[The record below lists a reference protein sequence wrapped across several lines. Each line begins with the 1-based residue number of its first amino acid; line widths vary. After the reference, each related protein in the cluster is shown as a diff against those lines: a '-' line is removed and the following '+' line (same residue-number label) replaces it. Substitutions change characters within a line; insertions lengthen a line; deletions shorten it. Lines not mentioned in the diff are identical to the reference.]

1 MQGRSLRDSCAS
13 NTARSVPSRLG
24 APPGP
29 VSKVCP
35 KHVPALA
42 IMQITPKHL
51 RSRRRP
57 TNFATT
63 LPSSMPVPTLGT
75 ACFVDFSDTRF
86 MHLSDSRNGAVPT
99 IKSMMLRKV
108 LRFKSLT
115 VHSKIVPHFVLRF
128 RDMAGRSVNKVI
140 LVGHLGK
147 DAETRY
153 TPAGIAVSQFT
164 LATNRRSKDSQ
175 TGEWKDET
183 DWHRIVLWRNDNLV
197 QYLTKG
203 KQVYLEGSLRTRSWG
218 RQGWPETLRHGSGC
232 RRHHPLERSRWR
244 STQRRRVSGRVPGEP
259 SARPRFCS
267 SPTGSASSRGPRPV
281 GQRSRRRRLR
291 SRDHGRRRTVL
302 KKRLWAAPAS

>member
-1 MQGRSLRDSCAS
+1 
-13 NTARSVPSRLG
+13 
-24 APPGP
+24 
-29 VSKVCP
+29 
-35 KHVPALA
+35 
-42 IMQITPKHL
+42 
-51 RSRRRP
+51 
-57 TNFATT
+57 
-63 LPSSMPVPTLGT
+63 
-75 ACFVDFSDTRF
+75 
-86 MHLSDSRNGAVPT
+86 
-99 IKSMMLRKV
+99 MMLRKV

-203 KQVYLEGSLRTRSWG
+203 KQVYLEGSLRTRSWDDKDG
-218 RQGWPETLRHGSGC
+218 QKRYATEVVVDDIILLSGQGGGARSEGGYPEESQ
-232 RRHHPLERSRWR
+232 ES
-244 STQRRRVSGRVPGEP
+244 
-259 SARPRFCS
+259 RPRG
-267 SPTGSASSRGPRPV
+267 PVSAPRQQAPRPA
-281 GQRSRRRRLR
+281 
-291 SRDHGRRRTVL
+291 
-302 KKRLWAAPAS
+302 AAPPGPASAPAADDFGPGITDDDVPF